1 MQEKEIKTKKIT
13 MRSVIG
19 NMGYAKE
26 VVKRIKDKYK
36 IDITERVVYLASSD
50 ASKVRYKDLIRM
62 EVLLYKK
69 EMMKLLKI
77 K

>member
-1 MQEKEIKTKKIT
+1 MQEKEIKSKKII

-26 VVKRIKDKYK
+26 VVKRVKDKYK
-36 IDITERVVYLASSD
+36 LDITERIVYLASSD
-50 ASKVRYKDLIRM
+50 TSKVRSKDLIRM
-62 EVLLYKK
+62 EVQLYKK
-69 EMMKLLKI
+69 EMVKLLKI

>member
-1 MQEKEIKTKKIT
+1 MQEKEIKSKKII

-26 VVKRIKDKYK
+26 VVKRVKSKYQL
-36 IDITERVVYLASSD
+36 DITERVVYLASSD
-50 ASKVRYKDLIRM
+50 SSKVRYKDLIRM
-62 EVLLYKK
+62 EVQLYKK
-69 EMMKLLKI
+69 EMVKLLKI

>member
-1 MQEKEIKTKKIT
+1 MQEKEIKSKKII

-26 VVKRIKDKYK
+26 VVKRIKEKYK
-36 IDITERVVYLASSD
+36 LDITERVVYLASAD
-50 ASKVRYKDLIRM
+50 TSKVRYKDLIRM
-62 EVLLYKK
+62 EVQLYKK
-69 EMMKLLKI
+69 EMVKLLKI